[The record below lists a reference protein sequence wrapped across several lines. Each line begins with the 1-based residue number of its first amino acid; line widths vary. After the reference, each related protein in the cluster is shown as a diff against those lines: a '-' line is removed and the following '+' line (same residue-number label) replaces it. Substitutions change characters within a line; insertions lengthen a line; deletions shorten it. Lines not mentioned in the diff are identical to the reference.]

1 MSTALLYGCS
11 EATVIDSEPIEE
23 KEVKAVDQSEDKDKN
38 EHKDVDDE
46 VKTDQS
52 DFKKII
58 SDNIAEDDKV
68 KEFKVEDGIV
78 YASIQLAEGMLD
90 DATTAEAHY
99 SSISDNMLSVEG
111 WNTLTINF
119 ENVGEIS
126 FKRDEAESNEYG
138 SYFPTERIME
148 KLGIN

>member
-1 MSTALLYGCS
+1 
-11 EATVIDSEPIEE
+11 
-23 KEVKAVDQSEDKDKN
+23 
-38 EHKDVDDE
+38 
-46 VKTDQS
+46 
-52 DFKKII
+52 
-58 SDNIAEDDKV
+58 
-68 KEFKVEDGIV
+68 
-78 YASIQLAEGMLD
+78 MLD
-90 DATTAEAHY
+90 YATTAEARY

-111 WNTLTINF
+111 WDTLTINF